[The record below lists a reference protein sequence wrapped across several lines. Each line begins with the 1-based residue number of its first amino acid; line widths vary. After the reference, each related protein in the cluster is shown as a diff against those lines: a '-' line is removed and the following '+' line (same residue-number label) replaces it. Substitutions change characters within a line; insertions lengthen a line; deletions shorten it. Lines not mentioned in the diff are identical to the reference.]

1 MAKAFSVTNG
11 IIDPLLADVVTGNQ
25 DKVVGWM
32 KGEPGAWG
40 FLAGQAVY
48 AVRTHAGRS
57 LGDTE
62 RRLVWSR
69 MWWWLEQVKARTNN
83 PF

>member
-1 MAKAFSVTNG
+1 M
-11 IIDPLLADVVTGNQ
+11 
-25 DKVVGWM
+25 
-32 KGEPGAWG
+32 
-40 FLAGQAVY
+40 
-48 AVRTHAGRS
+48 
-57 LGDTE
+57 E